1 MGDKE
6 IYYSLIIVDDE
17 EKIRNGL
24 SRFGNWE
31 AMGFK
36 IAAVYEDGKEAL
48 DHLEREK
55 VDAVLTDIRMSEVSG
70 LELAEQIAAHYPETH
85 LVIMSGY
92 RDFDYAQ
99 QALRYEAFDY
109 LLKPIEITQLA
120 ETFDKLGIRIREQQE
135 MRHLK
140 GLIPDIETLF
150 RKRLRDNDSGI
161 DSALQELPQN
171 SRLTAEETAF
181 LEGGEKE
188 KTKYT
193 YSIIHR
199 VQRYVEENYQRDLTL
214 SEIAETVFLS
224 PVYFCRLFKELTG
237 LNFLTYLTNHRMEK
251 AKELLVINQY
261 KIGEVGQLV
270 GYNNTKYFTRVF
282 KKHCGVTP
290 SEYIH
295 RELLDD

>member
-1 MGDKE
+1 
-6 IYYSLIIVDDE
+6 
-17 EKIRNGL
+17 
-24 SRFGNWE
+24 
-31 AMGFK
+31 
-36 IAAVYEDGKEAL
+36 
-48 DHLEREK
+48 
-55 VDAVLTDIRMSEVSG
+55 MSEVSG

-120 ETFDKLGIRIREQQE
+120 ETFEKLGKRIQEQQE

-181 LEGGEKE
+181 LAGGEKE

-251 AKELLVINQY
+251 AKELLVTNQY

-290 SEYIH
+290 SDYIH